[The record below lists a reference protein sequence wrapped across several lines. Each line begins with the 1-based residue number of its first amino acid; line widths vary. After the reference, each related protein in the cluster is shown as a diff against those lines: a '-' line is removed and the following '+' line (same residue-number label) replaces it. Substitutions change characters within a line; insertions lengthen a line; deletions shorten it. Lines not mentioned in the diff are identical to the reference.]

1 MEEYIPSDL
10 VTKYIDY
17 LKYERKL
24 SDNTLKSYLNDLK
37 EFDIYFNQDLKNK
50 SYKDIQNYLSTI
62 QDKNT
67 RTISHYITVINSF
80 YTFLVN
86 DGIIKENPC
95 TNIKSPKLPKT
106 LPNFLTEEEVDKLLD
121 INLKTPYDYRNKAML
136 EILYATGLRIS
147 ELCNL
152 KITDVDMN
160 NEIIRVYGKGK
171 KERIIPV
178 SDYALSFLDRYI
190 KLYRNEILKDKISD
204 YLFISN
210 VQDKISRQGFFKIIK
225 KECSRAGIEKN
236 VSPHVLRHSFATH
249 LLKHGA
255 DLRVIQELL
264 GHEDISTTQI
274 YAHLVN
280 EKIKSD
286 YKYHPRNKIYKEWEY
301 EG

>member
-178 SDYALSFLDRYI
+178 SDYALSFLDNYI
-190 KLYRNEILKDKISD
+190 KNYRNEILKDKISD

-249 LLKHGA
+249 LLSNGA
-255 DLRVIQELL
+255 DIRVIQELL
-264 GHEDISTTQI
+264 GHSNIVTTEI
-274 YAHLVN
+274 YTHVVN
-280 EKIKSD
+280 EKVKKD
-286 YKYHPRNKIYKEWEY
+286 YEDAHLRSK
-301 EG
+301 